1 MSYDYK
7 KIFFQR
13 PILTQMNLFFWWF
26 LFFTLLLVV
35 PLTIVLVDY
44 FTNLPE
50 GVLQR
55 AYKQFTINRLMQVP
69 RKAIFED
76 NVEVNEIY
84 FGDLT
89 ENLESEEKP
98 EEAPEEETAYNEII
112 REVEAP
118 PVVESAPVTN
128 PLKKYQDSKKA
139 YDDNIKQFAVKEDDK
154 VQIAQPNFTDFGVVQ
169 GYRNFEE
176 TIMVGSESRQYIERC
191 LDRYFRVQPRFR
203 GKIIVKFD
211 VHPDGH
217 VIEESLK
224 ITYSDIEYEPIKE
237 CFKKSILRWVSYPSV
252 PEERG
257 IYSVTQKYI
266 F

>member
-13 PILTQMNLFFWWF
+13 PILTQMNLFLWWF
-26 LFFTLLLVV
+26 LFFTLLLVI
-35 PLTIVLVDY
+35 PLAIILVNY

-50 GVLQR
+50 EVLHR
-55 AYKQFTINRLMQVP
+55 AYKNYTINRLMQIP
-69 RKAIFED
+69 RSAIIED
-76 NVEVNEIY
+76 EINEIY
-84 FGDLT
+84 LGDLT
-89 ENLESEEKP
+89 ENLEPEEKP
-98 EEAPEEETAYNEII
+98 EEAPEREPVHNEII
-112 REVEAP
+112 KEVETP
-118 PVVESAPVTN
+118 PVVESAPVEN

-139 YDDNIKQFAVKEDDK
+139 YDENIKKFAVKEDDK

-176 TIMVGSESRQYIERC
+176 TIMVGSESKQYIERC

-237 CFKKSILRWVSYPSV
+237 CFKKSILRWVSYPPV
-252 PEERG
+252 PKERG